1 VAETTEELS
10 TKWARGLAAGCL
22 LWVSSQ
28 SGDSASISPVLQNH
42 TKFRAE
48 LDIPT
53 LSSSSVKLKT
63 VWHWQFFIQCQ
74 SNFKV
79 NLVNNEVVC
88 DYPYRKNSAS
98 HLVPGHPGPH
108 CCAFLYFQ
116 GDKWSRESGICII
129 SS

>member
-53 LSSSSVKLKT
+53 LSSSSVELKT
-63 VWHWQFFIQCQ
+63 LWHWEFLIQGK
-74 SNFKV
+74 SNFMI
-79 NLVNNEVVC
+79 NHVNNAVVC
-88 DYPYRKNSAS
+88 AHAYRQNSAS
-98 HLVPGHPGPH
+98 HLVPGHPSLH
-108 CCAFLYFQ
+108 SCASFIF
-116 GDKWSRESGICII
+116 SGRQMF
-129 SS
+129 